1 MRAGRKDTS
10 HPIVERRSH
19 SEIARRAASADIE
32 AVQYALRA
40 SAGWLCERSPNRMKR
55 QRPGTR
61 AYMRCD
67 GRRRSMVALLTPIGV
82 AISRTSRCFGPDC
95 ERGAALSAR
104 ELF

>member
-61 AYMRCD
+61 AYMMRRTPALYGCALNAD
-67 GRRRSMVALLTPIGV
+67 RRSDI
-82 AISRTSRCFGPDC
+82 
-95 ERGAALSAR
+95 ENK
-104 ELF
+104 